1 MQQYIKARNYS
12 YFNLVFSDISDHVN
26 AVLLADAAYQL
37 DFRSIQKDY
46 FDLIY
51 NRIRPEQVIS
61 LILSDESD
69 TPTQSQLFFSRFHIE
84 QLTQLQTVT
93 LIKIESH
100 SLKWIFLNLSKLKS
114 LRSLTFLVTM
124 TRKEYQNQIYNVQS
138 LVHESFTK
146 NIPRLHRIH
155 MIDGMF
161 LSSMPFAYL
170 RHLHLEKCSIN
181 DLKTLFQH
189 STQLRSLSLCLNM
202 HSSTSDL
209 ILFPVQLIRLHLKIE
224 KKVISM
230 NEMKYFLS
238 NLPYLQHLCLELHG
252 SQDLFDGYRWQN
264 LTCNFITFNFK
275 FKTQHHLNRNAI
287 ESYLTPFW
295 LEEKHW
301 YVGYNSYCIFS
312 IPYFSPDELD
322 MSQHTIFL
330 SSAPDLTLLNR
341 CVNKISLGENEF
353 KFDGY
358 FPSINTL
365 QIRLPVSLSFLTSII
380 DLDQIKH
387 LSLLS
392 LHDILRYLPL
402 EDAMPQLHELS
413 ICNRVD
419 IDTINRIPNHRFV
432 QIDKLKIFIYGQHSE
447 YIIEKLIQLFPNINH
462 LHCTLKCV
470 PEQIMYR
477 CINGFKYLSYASFY
491 LSVCVFVNKN
501 DWNENIKS
509 LITDS
514 FVKRDN
520 FIWQVNHSAT
530 DELWLKVHW
539 WFGKQVN

>member
-1 MQQYIKARNYS
+1 
-12 YFNLVFSDISDHVN
+12 
-26 AVLLADAAYQL
+26 LADAAYQL

-69 TPTQSQLFFSRFHIE
+69 TPAQSQLFFSRFHIE

-100 SLKWIFLNLSKLKS
+100 SLKWIFSNLSKLKS
-114 LRSLTFLVTM
+114 LRSLTFLVT
-124 TRKEYQNQIYNVQS
+124 TTENEYQSQIYNIQS
-138 LVHESFTK
+138 LVHESLLK
-146 NIPRLHRIH
+146 IIPRLHRIH
-155 MIDGMF
+155 MTDGMF
-161 LSSMPFAYL
+161 LSYIPIPYL
-170 RHLHLEKCSIN
+170 RHLHLEKCSTN

-202 HSSTSDL
+202 YSSTFDRVSL
-209 ILFPVQLIRLHLKIE
+209 PIQLIRLHLKIE

-230 NEMKYFLS
+230 NEIEYFLS
-238 NLPYLQHLCLELHG
+238 NLPYLQHLRLDLHG

-275 FKTQHHLNRNAI
+275 FKTQDYLNRNNI
-287 ESYLTPFW
+287 ESYFTPFW

-301 YVGYNSYCIFS
+301 YVGYNRYCIFS
-312 IPYFSPDELD
+312 IPYFVPVELD
-322 MSQHTIFL
+322 MAYYTSFL
-330 SSAPDLTLLNR
+330 SSALDSTLLNR
-341 CVNKISLGENEF
+341 CVTKISLGENEF

-358 FPSINTL
+358 LPNINTL

-392 LHDILRYLPL
+392 LDHILRYLPL
-402 EDAMPQLHELS
+402 EDTMPQLHELS

-447 YIIEKLIQLFPNINH
+447 YITEKLIQLFPNINH
-462 LHCTLKCV
+462 LNCTLKCV

-491 LSVCVFVNKN
+491 LPVGVFLGLNKYN
-501 DWNENIKS
+501 WNENIKC

-530 DELWLKVHW
+530 DEVWLKVHW